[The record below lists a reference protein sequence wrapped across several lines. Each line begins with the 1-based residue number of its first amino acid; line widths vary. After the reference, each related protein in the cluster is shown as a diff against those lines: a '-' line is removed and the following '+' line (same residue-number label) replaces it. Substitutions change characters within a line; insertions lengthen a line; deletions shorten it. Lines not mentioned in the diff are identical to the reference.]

1 MYDTEVKEMVDDL
14 EFNKLEGAWIR
25 TLNFTANEQ
34 ILHKQFI
41 DEFIIVKEG
50 VLHIENNGYQILRF
64 FTSGDIINQQIAVIS
79 EDKELQ
85 IICDTDVS
93 VVFINREYF
102 LNFASNKTS
111 YLKWLLNATLT
122 NNKNLYKELFKNDLP
137 EEERIVTSLKMLCD
151 KLKVESEN
159 GLQKIPSYLNKT
171 QIAKYAG
178 VFRKE
183 LNEDISVLIRK
194 ELLDQQ
200 RGALYVKNKVTVMK

>member
-14 EFNKLEGAWIR
+14 EFNKLEDAWIR

-151 KLKVESEN
+151 KLKVESES

-171 QIAKYAG
+171 KIAKYAG

-194 ELLDQQ
+194 ELLDQR